1 MKEKKMKKIRKKN
14 DVLSLFFIFKK
25 IMRIGDLPI
34 SFFNDEGHVQILLI
48 TVGMKVP
55 RVFSLLSG
63 YIEKLIG
70 KDLELD
76 STSWLPESLDLRGNV
91 TFSLNVCN
99 TPDALSF
106 LLGLGDETLP
116 HNNYHVIV
124 GAAVAESR
132 DELINYANT
141 FKEIVRTLNP
151 YAIPCLYLFSTANY
165 GEALLP
171 EFASQL
177 PIDSPEKELYRR
189 IREGFVMFLMR
200 FIMNMGQELEHLFHE
215 TDDPI
220 NLLKIASIVWIFN
233 GKTQAEKYFESAL
246 KMKNNQV
253 TAQILEQVMNPSFT
267 LNVDK
272 YCSKQDLPQYLDD
285 LEDDPS
291 ITNQIRTI
299 IAYGSD
305 CKDKLVI
312 IRLLIKLATRIPNL
326 RRRFLMEALN
336 MLIYHRNDIQFS
348 NTAKSRMEQYRY
360 LTLLLLQYYGF
371 TRTFLYKTYFL
382 TTFQSK
388 LPSFFTKVYA
398 EVLTSD
404 SDWLEQRLNPASKIF
419 SAPNVSREIKNE
431 IVEYLLLY
439 LHTIRQATTQ
449 EKLLHI
455 VPSGTKI
462 NASILLQVN
471 DFKYIYSSQPI
482 EPATKAIKSST
493 FIFSPLEKRKLQN
506 IASVG
511 DMLSFTLTITNP
523 LLITLPLS
531 LVTLTTTNGSSTP
544 FSYKIGKKE
553 TMQIPLVTS
562 PMSAGTMKITG
573 FKLQIH
579 NLRLRYLLPQP
590 IEFTVI
596 EKLPTLVV
604 CLPFKTIDH
613 IQENSNVKMEFELVN
628 SGDVELDL
636 KPIKFAPSPPVL
648 VGTSLPIDYPPKLNP
663 PLPDKLLP
671 GSTHKFLMEFV
682 SDPTFTNLSFAIEYG
697 RKDYIRRYEHNMP
710 FTVIDGPRISRV
722 EALPLDEHDD
732 FDDDK
737 ATLLIVIENPTDAPV
752 TVSLDTVEQNL
763 FIRRKSFGTFIVNI
777 SRIAPPTD
785 ISPKSLEDHLTQE
798 HIRKCETSEIKK
810 LQRELTKEEKIALYT
825 ALYIKLKIKQ
835 QLPLIWRNQHAQ
847 KGPLPL
853 THVEMD
859 EKTITLLQPPP
870 FKVSFSIK
878 RIANEVWDICCS
890 IDSQNP
896 IQLKTMLSFAV
907 DSGYVL
913 NSGKSVYKLVT
924 PTKFN
929 TSVHCDLQE
938 KLTLTAK
945 FFIGDAFFVKICSFD
960 LNTPIQDND

>member
-1 MKEKKMKKIRKKN
+1 
-14 DVLSLFFIFKK
+14 
-25 IMRIGDLPI
+25 MRIGDLPI

-76 STSWLPESLDLRGNV
+76 STSWLPESLDLKGNV

-141 FKEIVRTLNP
+141 FKEIVHNLNP

-200 FIMNMGQELEHLFHE
+200 FIMNMGQELELLFQS
-215 TDDPI
+215 TDNPI

-233 GKTQAEKYFESAL
+233 GKTQAEKYFEAAL

-253 TAQILEQVMNPSFT
+253 TSQILEQLMNPAFT
-267 LNVDK
+267 MNVDK
-272 YCSKQDLPQYLDD
+272 FCSKQDLPSFLED

-299 IAYGSD
+299 LAYGAD

-326 RRRFLMEALN
+326 RRRFLMDALN
-336 MLIYHRNDIQFS
+336 MLIYHRNDVQFS
-348 NTAKSRMEQYRY
+348 NTTKSRMEQYRY

-371 TRTFLYKTYFL
+371 TRTFLYKTYLL
-382 TTFQSK
+382 TTLQST
-388 LPSFFTKVYA
+388 LPGFFTKVYA

-404 SDWLEQRLNPASKIF
+404 SDWLEQRLNPASNIF

-431 IVEYLLLY
+431 IVEYLLVY
-439 LHTIRQATTQ
+439 LHTIRQASIQ
-449 EKLLHI
+449 EKLLKI

-462 NASILLQVN
+462 SASILLQIK
-471 DFKYIYSSQPI
+471 DFKYIYPSQPI
-482 EPATKAIKSST
+482 EPATKSIKSST

-511 DMLSFTLTITNP
+511 DLMSFTLTITNP
-523 LLITLPLS
+523 LLIDLPLS
-531 LVTLTTTNGSSTP
+531 LVTLTTTNGFSTP
-544 FSYKIGKKE
+544 FSYEISKKE
-553 TMQIPLVTS
+553 TIQIPLVTS

-573 FKLQIH
+573 FKLQIQ
-579 NLRLRYLLPQP
+579 NLRLKYVLPQP
-590 IEFTVI
+590 IEFVII

-613 IQENSNVKMEFELVN
+613 IRENSNVKMEFELVN
-628 SGDVELDL
+628 SGDAELDL

-663 PLPDKLLP
+663 TLPDKLLP
-671 GSTHKFLMEFV
+671 GATHKFLMEFV

-697 RKDYIRRYEHNMP
+697 TKDYIRRYEHDMP
-710 FTVIDGPRISRV
+710 FAVEPGPRISRV

-737 ATLLIVIENPTDAPV
+737 ATLLIVIENPTDVPV
-752 TVSLDTVEQNL
+752 TVSLDSVRQT

-777 SRIAPPTD
+777 SRIAPPPD
-785 ISPKSLEDHLTQE
+785 ISPKFLEDLTQD
-798 HIRKCETSEIKK
+798 HIRKCETAEIKK
-810 LQRELTKEEKIALYT
+810 LQHELTPEEKHSLYT

-835 QLPLIWRNQHAQ
+835 QLPLLWRNQHAQ
-847 KGPLPL
+847 TGPLPL
-853 THVEMD
+853 THIEMD
-859 EKTITLLQPPP
+859 EKTLTLLQPPP
-870 FKVSFSIK
+870 FNVSFSIK
-878 RIANEVWDICCS
+878 RIATEVWDICCS

-896 IQLKTMLSFAV
+896 IHLNAMLSFAV
-907 DSGYVL
+907 DRGYVL
-913 NSGKSVYKLVT
+913 NSGKSVYQLTT

-938 KLTLTAK
+938 KLTVTAK
-945 FFIGDAFFVKICSFD
+945 FFIGEAYFVKICTFD
-960 LNTPIQDND
+960 LNTDIISTD